1 MGLMKFPGVKSVLK
15 FLAGIAVLLLSYYT
29 GEGISYLIN
38 GFISPA
44 VLGMVILFLFLKSG
58 ITKVE
63 WVEKPATFLLD
74 NLMLFFIP
82 ATVGIA
88 LIPYEIIK
96 DDYITIILAA
106 VLSSFLVLWLVG
118 FIIEKQEKS
127 DK

>member
-1 MGLMKFPGVKSVLK
+1 
-15 FLAGIAVLLLSYYT
+15 
-29 GEGISYLIN
+29 
-38 GFISPA
+38 
-44 VLGMVILFLFLKSG
+44 MVILFLLLKSG
-58 ITKVE
+58 IAKVE

-96 DDYITIILAA
+96 EDYITIILAA

-118 FIIEKQEKS
+118 FIVEKQEKS

>member
-1 MGLMKFPGVKSVLK
+1 MGQMKFPEVKLILK
-15 FLAGIAVLLLSYYT
+15 FLAGIAVLLLNYYT
-29 GEGISYLIN
+29 GEGVSYLIN

-44 VLGMVILFLFLKSG
+44 VLGMVILFLLLKSG
-58 ITKVE
+58 IAKVE
-63 WVEKPATFLLD
+63 LVEKPATFLLD

-118 FIIEKQEKS
+118 FIVEKQEKS

>member
-1 MGLMKFPGVKSVLK
+1 
-15 FLAGIAVLLLSYYT
+15 
-29 GEGISYLIN
+29 
-38 GFISPA
+38 
-44 VLGMVILFLFLKSG
+44 MVILFLLLKSG

-88 LIPYEIIK
+88 LIPFEIIK

-106 VLSSFLVLWLVG
+106 ALSSFLVLWLVG
-118 FIIEKQEKS
+118 FIIEKQERS

>member
-1 MGLMKFPGVKSVLK
+1 MKFPETKAILK

-29 GEGISYLIN
+29 GDVISYLIN

-44 VLGMVILFLFLKSG
+44 VMGMIILFLLLKSG

-88 LIPYEIIK
+88 LIPYEVIK
-96 DDYITIILAA
+96 DEYITIILTAT
-106 VLSSFLVLWLVG
+106 LSSFLVLWLVG
-118 FIIEKQEKS
+118 FIVEKHEKS